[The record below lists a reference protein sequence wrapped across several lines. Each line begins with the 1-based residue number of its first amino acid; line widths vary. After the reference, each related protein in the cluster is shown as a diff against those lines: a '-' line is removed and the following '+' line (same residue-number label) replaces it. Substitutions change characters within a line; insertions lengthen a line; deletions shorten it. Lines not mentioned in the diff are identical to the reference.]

1 MDFERAPLEST
12 PATAS
17 LLEGG
22 ATQTSVWAVA
32 SAPCAQTTTN
42 PCASREQPT
51 FTSQHCPLDKEVHH
65 GN

>member
-17 LLEGG
+17 LLEGEPPKRQCG
-22 ATQTSVWAVA
+22 LWLC
-32 SAPCAQTTTN
+32 PCAQTTTN